1 MMPRVEAGLGNSKVP
16 RKVERLLDTMLAGMR
31 IHIGSELYKTWDKMY
46 NVVIIIIVTPPQN
59 MFYCRV
65 GGKVV

>member
-1 MMPRVEAGLGNSKVP
+1 MIPRVEAGLGNSKVP

-46 NVVIIIIVTPPQN
+46 NVIIIIIVTPQN
-59 MFYCRV
+59 KFYCRM